1 MMVGGN
7 DHLAPAPMEGEGAYN
22 RSSRVQA
29 AGIAA
34 AIPLFEE
41 AATRVPLAD
50 GRPPIVIA
58 DYGASEG
65 HNSLAPM
72 AVAIGALRKRVGRER
87 AISVVHTDLPQSD
100 FNGLFRTLQD
110 DPDSYLRN
118 DPQAFASA
126 VGRSFYEQ
134 ILPGDSVTLGWSS
147 WSVQWLSRTPAPIPD
162 HVHIAS
168 SRDPA
173 AHAAY
178 EAQADADW
186 RAFLIH
192 RAQELRAGGRMVVLT
207 MALTDEGDF
216 GYRAILAAID
226 GALTDLVADH
236 KLTEP
241 ELVRMVIPTVG
252 RGRAQLL
259 APFDD
264 TRHFAG
270 LLIEQLDIFRGE
282 DRIWEQYARDR
293 DAATYSA
300 RWAAFSRASVFPTM
314 ALALDDSG
322 SAARVQKLLEDT
334 EVRMAARLAQAPE
347 PCVIPLAKLVLTKE
361 TA

>member
-1 MMVGGN
+1 MTAGDN
-7 DHLAPAPMEGEGAYN
+7 DHSAPAPMEGHGAYN
-22 RSSRVQA
+22 RGSRVQA

-41 AATRVPLAD
+41 AATKVALAD
-50 GRPPIVIA
+50 GSAPIVIA
-58 DYGASEG
+58 DYGTSEG
-65 HNSLAPM
+65 HNSLAPL
-72 AVAIGALRKRVGRER
+72 AVAIDALRKRVGRER

-147 WSVQWLSRTPAPIPD
+147 WSVQWLSRIPGTIPD
-162 HVHIAS
+162 HIA
-168 SRDPA
+168 A
-173 AHAAY
+173 ACSTDAKARAIY
-178 EAQADADW
+178 AAQAEADW
-186 RAFLIH
+186 RAFLKH
-192 RAQELRAGGRMVVLT
+192 RSAELRSGGCMVVLT

-216 GYRAILAAID
+216 GYHAILAAVY
-226 GALTDLVADH
+226 GALTDLVADR
-236 KLTEP
+236 KLTEL
-241 ELVRMVIPTVG
+241 ELVRMVIPTIG

-259 APFDD
+259 APFDN

-270 LLIEQLDIFRGE
+270 LSIEQLDIFPGE
-282 DRIWEQYARDR
+282 DRIWKQYEVDR
-293 DAATYSA
+293 DAAAYGA

-322 SAARVQKLLEDT
+322 SAARVRRFLEDT
-334 EVRMAARLAQAPE
+334 EARMVARLAQAPE
-347 PCVIPLAKLVLTKE
+347 PCIMPLAKLVLTKE
-361 TA
+361 PA